1 MATGESPWM
10 AARNQ
15 PWKPNNH
22 LAPYTALP
30 IASLKSGSYAL
41 ARPKG
46 EWLAVSA
53 MAIGAMLG
61 SAIAERQAG
70 GAASQRCLWVDPAWR
85 RQGMDTGLL
94 NGPMRCADQEGIG
107 ALSPPYQAQ
116 ELSQLGAPESLLPPA
131 DPRRIAPKGSLA
143 LLDQGDGAGWIRA
156 ERLSANIHHC
166 RRLFVATQ
174 PQGRERGHALLA
186 TTFQRQQQTKAP
198 ISRAAVAANNH
209 ALQRLLK
216 RQLKT
221 DGTSLNSPRKAS
233 CRPRGAAG

>member
-70 GAASQRCLWVDPAWR
+70 GAAAQRCLWVDPAWR

-94 NGPMRCADQEGIG
+94 NGPMRCADQDGIG
-107 ALSPPYQAQ
+107 ALSPP
-116 ELSQLGAPESLLPPA
+116 LPS
-131 DPRRIAPKGSLA
+131 PR
-143 LLDQGDGAGWIRA
+143 
-156 ERLSANIHHC
+156 
-166 RRLFVATQ
+166 TQ
-174 PQGRERGHALLA
+174 PTGGSRVLA
-186 TTFQRQQQTKAP
+186 AASRSKADCTKGIP
-198 ISRAAVAANNH
+198 GPSRP
-209 ALQRLLK
+209 
-216 RQLKT
+216 
-221 DGTSLNSPRKAS
+221 G
-233 CRPRGAAG
+233 